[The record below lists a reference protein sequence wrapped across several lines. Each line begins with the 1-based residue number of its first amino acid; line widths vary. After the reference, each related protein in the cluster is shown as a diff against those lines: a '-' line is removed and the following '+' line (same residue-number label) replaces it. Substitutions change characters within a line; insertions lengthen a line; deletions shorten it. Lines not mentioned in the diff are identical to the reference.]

1 MTADATQT
9 EKQLALEAWVRTRI
23 EALRPK
29 LLDLTR
35 KNPLISTKLSPR
47 SNSYIRVVDELP
59 DVLSFELSNQQ
70 SMRLIPLPPLD
81 TDPKDELRPDFRVA
95 LAEARR
101 TDEVYLEAIKDIDS
115 KSIDAHDEIRRLERE
130 LKDRLRINLG
140 LPPRQTGADISL
152 VQHAKLH
159 AISPSYDLPSPDE
172 ENQDGRHRD
181 DAIQTLLLADDLERK
196 MTGISTKCRTWLQET
211 GINVLHAAFGFLEW
225 QDDLSRSSA
234 FAPLVLM
241 PVEFTKK
248 KTMSGP
254 EFWVKGLGETGE
266 ANLVLAEMLRT
277 QFAIELPAFSQ
288 GSIGDYL
295 AEVDALQPPNLKWKV
310 RRQVAFGVF
319 PSARMAMYHDL
330 DTTKTAFHNKEVV
343 KRLLGGSESSV
354 DSPFADEYDVDAP
367 EIEKKIPC
375 LVMDADSSQLSVIA
389 DITDGRSLA
398 VEGPPGTGKS
408 QTIVNTI
415 AAALAAGKKVLFVAE
430 KLAALDVVKSRL
442 ESVGLGEFVLPL
454 QAERSTR
461 EQVISSVRDRM
472 EMGYPRAHVDYDS
485 RIAQFKAIRSE
496 LSAYIDVI
504 SSPFGE
510 TGLKVYDVLGKAMW
524 SNDTLKG
531 KPDIFNRPPIANA
544 STFDKNRIE
553 TLRQA
558 GDQLD
563 AASSEAHDAQDYW
576 RGLDI
581 DSADRFTLDHIQALA
596 SRARDVYAAA
606 AAARDQLRSF
616 ELDPNLP
623 QQAVADIVSALSDI
637 QEKIRD
643 CDPVFVVSL
652 AKGQA
657 VDEVENFRESCE
669 RYQTVHSKFDKFLI
683 DSTKAALP
691 SQLRRIHEL
700 CTQNRIEKLDLNA
713 LADRISAEN
722 RELEALKSIRA
733 SLADLSS
740 DVPEIEK
747 LELEAV
753 RTAYSLVS
761 DASRETLALRSS
773 ANADPAAQLLIQ
785 QAART
790 GEQLR
795 VEKEAIEQ
803 SLTIPADL
811 NSLELSAHA
820 AALKD
825 GGLFSI
831 FSPSYRAA
839 KRTARLLSKSRK
851 PKRDE
856 AARQLQALSDWKA
869 SETKFLADE
878 QSKACFGLHFR
889 GIDTDFASF
898 ERLSRFHED
907 IDRRLAG
914 NANRTIRRFL
924 KEGDQDALL
933 SIPDL
938 PPASW
943 NGTISDLDTQITALK
958 SSNDQLRAAHN
969 ELTAVVTCFV
979 ASEKMRIDAL
989 PELAAQVEANQKR
1002 KTNIEADTAVSKL
1015 LDDKYRGVETD
1026 VDTLGRHLAVARI
1039 ALAQPTLC
1047 DAILS
1052 QIESGRISPCIA
1064 TLKSVQKHDDEA
1076 LCTLKELC
1084 ERTSISERHFI
1095 AEPRTHQDIAT
1106 YLEDA
1111 LADQA
1116 GLQAHAKYA
1125 RARRRVE
1132 ELGFAWATKALMGQ
1146 EQTLQGFGKILEAS
1160 VIRAMAL
1167 EVIREHGSLLDK
1179 YPGSQ
1184 LDALRKQL
1192 ADLDRKIIRLAREQL
1207 RAIVAGAAKPPSG
1220 NGAGP
1225 KSTWTERALL
1235 ENEIAKQKR
1244 FVSVRELTGR
1254 AGRALLELKP
1264 CWMMSPLA
1272 VAQYL
1277 HAGRLPF
1284 DLCII
1289 DEASQMKPEDA
1300 IGALARCGQA
1310 MVVGDTN
1317 QLPPSNFFQKMLND
1331 GDDDDDDALVD
1342 EESILEIANA
1352 KLRPARRLRWH
1363 YRSEHSGLIRF
1374 SNELVYN
1381 RNLVVF
1387 PSASEQRKD
1396 MGISLVS
1403 VDGSYRTGV
1412 NPNEAKAIVEASLCF
1427 MRTHP
1432 DRSLGIVTLNQKQR
1446 DLLIDEMNYALE
1458 QDRQAAEYVEDWR
1471 TRNDGLESFFI
1482 KNLENVQGDERDA
1495 IFIGTVYGPEQP
1507 GGRVMQRFGP
1517 INGKAGRRRLNVLFS
1532 RAKKQIVTF
1541 SSMKPSDILADEHSN
1556 PGTYMLKRWLEYSA
1570 SGVLEA
1576 TDQPFGS
1583 TDSDFEDY
1591 VIDQLKAMGCEPV
1604 PQVGSAGYF
1613 IDIGVKHP
1621 NWPYGYIL
1629 AVECDGASYHSCRS
1643 ARDRDRLRQQVLQRL
1658 GWKFHRIWSTDW
1670 FNDPLREA
1678 ERLRRAVEERLSELE
1693 AQQEKYAEPASLPQT
1708 QESQSESSDIGIP
1721 PDDAPEKSDDA
1732 VQQADLLDDVLEFSA
1747 AKPDQPQL
1755 STSYIEIGDQV
1766 RVRYLTGDD
1775 ATVLVTISDRLNDPD
1790 NGIVSAHEPLAKAIL
1805 GAEEGEEVELLIG
1818 RYVRK
1823 ALIESVVK
1831 ADQASQDSAAG

>member
-9 EKQLALEAWVRTRI
+9 EQQLALEAWVRTRI

-35 KNPLISTKLSPR
+35 KNPLISTKLTPR

-70 SMRLIPLPPLD
+70 SMRLVPLPPLD

-95 LAEARR
+95 LSEARH
-101 TDEVYLEAIKDIDS
+101 TDEVYLEAIKDVDS
-115 KSIDAHDEIRRLERE
+115 KSIDAQDEIRRLERE
-130 LKDRLRINLG
+130 LKDRLRIKLG
-140 LPPRQTGADISL
+140 LPARQTGADISL

-159 AISPSYDLPSPDE
+159 GISPSYDLPSPDE

-196 MTGISTKCRTWLQET
+196 MTGISTKCRTWMQET

-234 FAPLVLM
+234 IAPLVLM
-241 PVEFTKK
+241 PAEFTKK

-254 EFWVKGLGETGE
+254 EFWVKGLGESGE

-277 QFAIELPAFSQ
+277 QYAIELPAFSQ
-288 GSIGDYL
+288 GSIEDYL
-295 AEVDALQPPNLKWKV
+295 AEVDALKPPNLKWKV

-330 DTTKTAFHNKEVV
+330 DTSKTAFHNKEVV

-354 DSPFADEYDVDAP
+354 DSPFADEYDVDSP

-389 DITDGRSLA
+389 DINDGRSLA

-442 ESVGLGEFVLPL
+442 EAVGLGEFVLPL

-461 EQVISSVRDRM
+461 EQVISSVRDRI
-472 EMGYPRAHVDYDS
+472 EMGCPRANADYDS

-496 LSAYIDVI
+496 LSAYIDII
-504 SSPFGE
+504 SSPYGE

-524 SNDTLKG
+524 SNDALKE
-531 KPDIFNRPPIANA
+531 KPDIFNRPPIADA

-553 TLRQA
+553 TLREA

-563 AASSEAHDAQDYW
+563 AASSEAHDAQEYW

-581 DSADRFTLDHIQALA
+581 DSADRFTLDHIQVHATA
-596 SRARDVYAAA
+596 AKDAYATAAA
-606 AAARDQLRSF
+606 ERDQLGNF
-616 ELDPNLP
+616 ELDPYLS
-623 QQAVADIVSALSDI
+623 QQAIADIVSALLDV
-637 QEKIRD
+637 QEKISD
-643 CDPVFVVSL
+643 CDPSFVVLL
-652 AKGQA
+652 AKSDAIGT
-657 VDEVENFRESCE
+657 VEKFRETCE
-669 RYQTVHSKFDKFLI
+669 RYQAVHSKLAKFLV
-683 DSTKAALP
+683 DSSEPALP
-691 SQLRRIHEL
+691 SQLRRIHEI
-700 CTQNRIEKLDLNA
+700 CAQNRIEKLDLRA
-713 LADRISAEN
+713 VVDRINAED
-722 RELEALKSIRA
+722 RERKTLDSIRA
-733 SLADLSS
+733 SLAELSS

-747 LELEAV
+747 LELDSV
-753 RTAYSLVS
+753 RTAYSLVL
-761 DASRETLALRSS
+761 DAARETLALRSS

-785 QAART
+785 QTARA

-795 VEKEAIEQ
+795 SEKETIEQ
-803 SLTIPADL
+803 SFTIPADL
-811 NSLELSAHA
+811 KSLELAAHA
-820 AALKD
+820 TALKD
-825 GGLFSI
+825 GGFFSI

-839 KRTARLLSKSRK
+839 KRTARLLSKSGK
-851 PKRDE
+851 LKRDE

-898 ERLSRFHED
+898 ERLSRFYEE
-907 IDRRLAG
+907 IDRRLSG
-914 NANRTIRRFL
+914 NTNRSLRRFL
-924 KEGDQDALL
+924 KEGDLDALL

-943 NGTISDLDTQITALK
+943 NGNISDLEAQISPLTSSIGQLK
-958 SSNDQLRAAHN
+958 SAHS
-969 ELTAVVTCFV
+969 ELTALVRCFV
-979 ASEKMRIDAL
+979 VSEKMRIDAL
-989 PELAAQVEANQKR
+989 PELASQVEANQKR
-1002 KTNIEADTAVSKL
+1002 KTNIESYTAVSKL
-1015 LDDKYRGVETD
+1015 LSDQYRGVETD
-1026 VDTLGRHLAVARI
+1026 VETLGRHLAIAHI

-1052 QIESGRISPCIA
+1052 QIESGCISPCIA
-1064 TLKSVQKHDDEA
+1064 TLESVQKHDEEA
-1076 LCTLKELC
+1076 LCELKKLC
-1084 ERTSISERHFI
+1084 ELTYIPEQHFI
-1095 AEPRTHQDIAT
+1095 VEPRSQRDIAA

-1111 LADQA
+1111 VADQA
-1116 GLQAHAKYA
+1116 GLQANAKYA
-1125 RARRRVE
+1125 RARRRVN
-1132 ELGFAWATKALMGQ
+1132 ELGFEWATKALMGQ

-1167 EVIREHGSLLDK
+1167 EVIREHGALLDK

-1192 ADLDRKIIRLAREQL
+1192 ADLDRKIILLARKQL
-1207 RAIVAGAAKPPSG
+1207 RAIVAGTAKPPSG

-1244 FVSVRELTGR
+1244 FVSVRDLTNR
-1254 AGRALLELKP
+1254 AGRALQELKP

-1277 HAGRLPF
+1277 HAGRMPF

-1342 EESILEIANA
+1342 EESILEIANS

-1396 MGISLVS
+1396 MGVSLVS

-1412 NPNEAKAIVEASLCF
+1412 NPTEAKAIVEASLRL

-1458 QDRQAAEYVEDWR
+1458 QDRQAAEYVEEWR

-1507 GGRVMQRFGP
+1507 GTRVMQRFGP

-1621 NWPYGYIL
+1621 KWPYGYIL

-1678 ERLRRAVEERLSELE
+1678 ARLRRAVEARLSELE
-1693 AQQEKYAEPASLPQT
+1693 AQHEKYADPAT
-1708 QESQSESSDIGIP
+1708 ISQSQEDRIDVSDKTDTA
-1721 PDDAPEKSDDA
+1721 DDDGRKNSDA
-1732 VQQADLLDDVLEFSA
+1732 AMRQADLLDDVLEFS
-1747 AKPDQPQL
+1747 KPEQPQAP
-1755 STSYIEIGDQV
+1755 TSYIEVGDQV
-1766 RVRYLTGDD
+1766 RVRYLTGED
-1775 ATVLVTISDRLNDPD
+1775 ATVLITISDKLNDPN
-1790 NGIVSAHEPLAKAIL
+1790 NGIVSAHEPLATAIL
-1805 GAEEGEEVELLIG
+1805 GAEEGEEVEVLIG

-1823 ALIESVVK
+1823 ALIEKVVK
-1831 ADQASQDSAAG
+1831 QNAA

>member
-9 EKQLALEAWVRTRI
+9 EQQLALEAWVRTRI

-101 TDEVYLEAIKDIDS
+101 TDEIYLEAIKDIDS
-115 KSIDAHDEIRRLERE
+115 KSIDAQDEIRRHERE
-130 LKDRLRINLG
+130 LKDRLRVKLG

-152 VQHAKLH
+152 AQHAKLH
-159 AISPSYDLPSPDE
+159 GISPSYDLPSPDE

-225 QDDLSRSSA
+225 QDDVSRSSA

-241 PVEFTKK
+241 PVEFIKK

-254 EFWVKGLGETGE
+254 EFWVKGLGESGE

-277 QFAIELPAFSQ
+277 QFAIELPEFSQ
-288 GSIGDYL
+288 GSIEDYL
-295 AEVDALQPPNLKWKV
+295 AEVDVIRPPNLKWKV

-330 DTTKTAFHNKEVV
+330 DTSKTAFHNKEIV
-343 KRLLGGSESSV
+343 KQLLGGAESSV
-354 DSPFADEYDVDAP
+354 DSPFADEYDVDSP

-472 EMGYPRAHVDYDS
+472 EMGRPHAHADYDS

-531 KPDIFNRPPIANA
+531 KPDIFNRPPIADA
-544 STFDKNRIE
+544 RTFDKNRIE

-563 AASSEAHDAQDYW
+563 VASSEAHDAQDYW

-581 DSADRFTLDHIQALA
+581 ESADRFTLDHIQALA
-596 SRARDVYAAA
+596 SKAKDAYEAAA
-606 AAARDQLRSF
+606 VEREKLNGFA
-616 ELDPNLP
+616 LDPSLP
-623 QQAVADIVSALSDI
+623 EKTVADMISALSDVL
-637 QEKIRD
+637 EKIRD
-643 CDPVFVVSL
+643 CDPVFVVLL
-652 AKGQA
+652 AKSQA
-657 VDEVENFRESCE
+657 IEAVEKFHESCA
-669 RYQTVHSKFDKFLI
+669 RYQTIHSKFDKFLI
-683 DSTKAALP
+683 DQTASGLP

-700 CTQNRIEKLDLNA
+700 CTQNRIEKLDLGA
-713 LADRISAEN
+713 LADRISAED
-722 RELEALKSIRA
+722 RELEALNSIRA
-733 SLADLSS
+733 SLTELSS

-753 RTAYSLVS
+753 RTAHSLVS
-761 DASRETLALRSS
+761 EASRETLALRSS
-773 ANADPAAQLLIQ
+773 ANTDPAAQLLIQ

-790 GEQLR
+790 GERLR
-795 VEKEAIEQ
+795 EEKETLEQ

-811 NSLELSAHA
+811 NSLELAAHA
-820 AALKD
+820 AALKE
-825 GGLFSI
+825 GGFFSI

-839 KRTARLLSKSRK
+839 KRTARLLSKSGK

-856 AARQLQALSDWKA
+856 AARQLQSLSDWKA
-869 SETKFLADE
+869 AETKFLADE

-898 ERLSRFHED
+898 ERLGRFYEE

-914 NANRTIRRFL
+914 TASRNMRRFL
-924 KEGDQDALL
+924 KEGDLDALL
-933 SIPDL
+933 SLPDL
-938 PPASW
+938 PSARW
-943 NGTISDLDTQITALK
+943 NGNISALDTQIAALK
-958 SSNDQLRAAHN
+958 ASSDQLRAAHN
-969 ELTAVVTCFV
+969 ELTALLGCFV

-989 PELAAQVEANQKR
+989 SELAAQVEANQKR
-1002 KTNIEADTAVSKL
+1002 KANIEADTAIAKL
-1015 LDDKYRGVETD
+1015 LGDRYRSVETD
-1026 VDTLGRHLAVARI
+1026 VENLGRHLTVARI
-1039 ALAQPTLC
+1039 VLAQPTLC
-1047 DAILS
+1047 DALLS
-1052 QIESGRISPCIA
+1052 QVESDRISPCIA
-1064 TLKSVQKHDDEA
+1064 ALKCVQKHDEEA
-1076 LCTLKELC
+1076 LRVLGELSAH
-1084 ERTSISERHFI
+1084 TSISEQHFL
-1095 AEPRTHQDIAT
+1095 AEQRSHRDIAT

-1167 EVIREHGSLLDK
+1167 GVIQEHGSLLDK

-1235 ENEIAKQKR
+1235 ANEIAKQKR
-1244 FVSVRELTGR
+1244 FVSVRDLTSR
-1254 AGRALLELKP
+1254 AGHALQELKP

-1396 MGISLVS
+1396 MGVSLVP

-1412 NPNEAKAIVEASLCF
+1412 NPSEAKAIVDASLRF

-1432 DRSLGIVTLNQKQR
+1432 GRSLGIVTLNQKQR

-1458 QDRQAAEYVEDWR
+1458 RDRVAAEYVEDWR

-1507 GGRVMQRFGP
+1507 GARVMQRFGP

-1541 SSMKPSDILADEHSN
+1541 SSMKPSDILADENSN

-1591 VIDQLKAMGCEPV
+1591 VIDQLRAMGCEPV

-1621 NWPYGYIL
+1621 SWPYGFIL

-1678 ERLRRAVEERLSELE
+1678 ERLRKAVEARLSELE
-1693 AQQEKYAEPASLPQT
+1693 AQQEKYVEPPPLPYN
-1708 QESQSESSDIGIP
+1708 QENIDESSDLTT
-1721 PDDAPEKSDDA
+1721 A
-1732 VQQADLLDDVLEFSA
+1732 LDDTPSESCSSSEKADILDDMPNFSA
-1747 AKPDQPQL
+1747 VKSEQPQA
-1755 STSYIEIGDQV
+1755 STSYIEIGDKV
-1766 RVRYLTGDD
+1766 RVRYLTGED
-1775 ATVLVTISDRLNDPD
+1775 ATVLVKISEKLNDPD
-1790 NGIVSAHEPLAKAIL
+1790 KGIVSAHEPLAKAIL

-1823 ALIESVVK
+1823 ALIEKVVK
-1831 ADQASQDSAAG
+1831 AGQSFKDCATG